1 MSLSY
6 KVNLTSLNLV
16 KNELL
21 ASIRQA
27 GSNIETFI
35 SNRDKGE
42 YLQASLDG
50 LKEILGI
57 LHVIQLKGGEI
68 LTREMIEL
76 GSSIP
81 VGASESHDKALS
93 ALSTGFFILPRY
105 FEYSQQSE
113 QCIPVLLLPFIND
126 IRIANNKLPLS
137 ESEFF
142 TVRTEAGRPNPPP
155 AAALPAADEF
165 TSLFK
170 RLRQMYHV
178 GLLGVLL
185 GKKTSYSLGLMRR
198 SMERVDRYASDKPM
212 GRLFWLMR
220 VALEVMEKQ
229 KMEITAPRK
238 FLLSS
243 VDRKL
248 KQIIKS
254 GSSVFDE
261 KPDEQ
266 TLKDLIYII
275 AISGSSINAA
285 KEVRNAFGVPPMP
298 YTDAQLAQEL
308 DNLRGPEL
316 GTVQS
321 VAEVI
326 REELRSSKNGLETIS
341 QGATDT
347 SESYKEIAESL
358 QKVAD
363 ILAVVGLVTASNTL
377 KEQAS
382 LFRSWIDKKHEA
394 NKDELISAA
403 DALLFVESTVSTL
416 EKINLSP
423 EMLAK
428 ANSLAKEEVI
438 AQSNLAEAE
447 KVVLEEAQA
456 GLSLIKRGIMSYQES
471 NFDKNH
477 IANLGKTLNSVRG
490 AMIVLNMT
498 RGADIANRCIAF
510 VENTLLKA
518 EPGGALP
525 QMLETFAD
533 AIISMEYYLENY
545 INIGVKDDSVL
556 DIADE
561 SVKALGVGSE

>member
-6 KVNLTSLNLV
+6 KINLTSLNLV
-16 KNELL
+16 KTELL

-50 LKEILGI
+50 LREILGI
-57 LHVIQLKGGEI
+57 LHVIQLKGAEV
-68 LTREMIEL
+68 LTQEMIEL
-76 GSSIP
+76 GSAIP
-81 VGASESHDKALS
+81 VGASEGYDKALS

-105 FEYSQQSE
+105 FEYSQHSE
-113 QCIPVLLLPFIND
+113 QCIPVLLLPFINE
-126 IRIANNKLPLS
+126 IRIANNKQPLS
-137 ESEFF
+137 ESHFF
-142 TVRTEAGRPNPPP
+142 PVKAQAPRPNPPAP
-155 AAALPAADEF
+155 ISAPSADEF
-165 TSLFK
+165 ASLVK

-185 GKKTSYSLGLMRR
+185 AQKTSYSLGLMRR
-198 SMERVDRYASDKPM
+198 AMERMDRYASNKPM
-212 GRLFWLMR
+212 GKLFWLMR

-229 KMEITAPRK
+229 QMSITAPRK
-238 FLLSS
+238 FLLSA
-243 VDRKL
+243 VDRQLKL
-248 KQIIKS
+248 AIKK
-254 GSSVFDE
+254 GVAIFDE
-261 KPDEQ
+261 QPDEKILQ
-266 TLKDLIYII
+266 DLVYII
-275 AISGSSINAA
+275 AISGSTIAAA

-298 YTDAQLAQEL
+298 YTDAQLLQEL
-308 DNLRGPEL
+308 DNLRGPEM

-326 REELRSSKNGLETIS
+326 REELRNSKNNLETIS

-347 SESYKEIAESL
+347 SESYKEIADSL
-358 QKVAD
+358 QKVSD
-363 ILAVVGLVTASNTL
+363 ILSVVGLVTAGNTL
-377 KEQAS
+377 KEQVG
-382 LFRSWIDKKHEA
+382 LFRKWIEQKHEA
-394 NKDELISAA
+394 NRDELLTAA

-438 AQSNLAEAE
+438 ARSNLAEAE

-456 GLSLIKRGIMSYQES
+456 GLALIKRGIMSYQES

-490 AMIVLNMT
+490 AMIVLNMA
-498 RGADIANRCIAF
+498 RGADIANRCVVF

-533 AIISMEYYLENY
+533 AVISMEYYLENY
-545 INIGVKDDSVL
+545 INIGVRDDSVL
-556 DIADE
+556 DIAEE
-561 SVKALGVGSE
+561 SVKALGV